1 MSGVLELQVSALL
14 RRVNHVRDE
23 RIGELRALGSA
34 QLEEAR
40 RAGRREARRL
50 LHAAVRAK
58 QERVR
63 ERCRAA
69 LAELDASRRRHDF
82 AADAQLIEAALA
94 ALPAALEARWRD
106 PAARLSWCERAI
118 ELAAARLVA
127 RDWTIAFA
135 GEPGVAERAALDAR
149 VASAGARATFVP
161 GAARAGLVISAAA
174 SRVDATVDGLTG
186 DREAIAAR
194 LLALAPGG
202 AP

>member
-1 MSGVLELQVSALL
+1 MSGVLELQVAALL

-23 RIGELRALGSA
+23 RIGELRAAGSA
-34 QLEEAR
+34 QAEDAR

-82 AADAQLIEAALA
+82 EADTRLVETALA

-106 PAARLSWCERAI
+106 PAARRNWCEQAI
-118 ELAAARLVA
+118 RLAAARLVG
-127 RDWTIAFA
+127 RDWTIALA
-135 GEPGVAERAALDAR
+135 GEPATAERSVLEAEVAA
-149 VASAGARATFVP
+149 AGARATWVA
-161 GAARAGLVISAAA
+161 GTARAGLAISSGS
-174 SRVDATVDGLTG
+174 SRVDATIDGLCVG
-186 DREAIAAR
+186 REAIAAR
-194 LLALAPGG
+194 LLALAAGD

>member
-1 MSGVLELQVSALL
+1 MTGAVELQVAALL
-14 RRVNHVRDE
+14 ERVHRVRDE
-23 RIGELRALGSA
+23 TIGTLRAEGARSA
-34 QLEEAR
+34 EAVLAAAR
-40 RAGRREARRL
+40 RDARRL
-50 LHAAVRAK
+50 VRTAAREK
-58 QERVR
+58 RERVR
-63 ERCRAA
+63 DRCRRA
-69 LAELDASRRRHDF
+69 LADVDASQRRSEFEAERR
-82 AADAQLIEAALA
+82 AVEAALA
-94 ALPAALEARWRD
+94 LLPGALERRWRD
-106 PAARLSWCERAI
+106 PDARRRWCLNAVQ
-118 ELAAARLVA
+118 LAAARLVA